1 ARRKDVPHVLEV
13 VAQTFGATSGTLQL
27 QPLTQAA
34 AIIADDGAQGRKPS
48 EFHRPGL
55 TVAGLDHPSG
65 GPTEAAWLDQHQ
77 DRLGPQK
84 ISSAVACLTLGRL
97 TSSRTSRSGPA
108 RWPASPVARPNVATL
123 GMVTDL
129 AMTCN
134 SRRATLR
141 LTPSAWATLA
151 NSSWRSRVIS
161 TARPRRCWRSR
172 I

>member
-1 ARRKDVPHVLEV
+1 R
-13 VAQTFGATSGTLQL
+13 VAEACGATSGTLQL
-27 QPLTQAA
+27 QPLAQAA
-34 AIIADDGAQGRKPS
+34 AVVPHDGAQHREPG
-48 EFHRPGL
+48 EFDRPGL
-55 TVAGLDHPSG
+55 TVAGLDQPSG
-65 GPTEAAWLDQHQ
+65 GPTEAAWFDQHQ
-77 DRLGPQK
+77 DRLGPK
-84 ISSAVACLTLGRL
+84 KMSSAVACLSLGPM
-97 TSSRTSRSGPA
+97 TSSSTSSSGPA
-108 RWPASPVARPNVATL
+108 RLPASSVARPKVGTL

-129 AMTCN
+129 ATTCN